1 MKYLVASDI
10 HGSLKYAQRLL
21 DIYQEEKAS
30 ALILLGDLYY
40 HGPRNPLPDGYN
52 PMEVSKLFNSFT
64 DSLYVVRGNCDAE
77 VDEMISTFKF
87 CDHIELNINDK
98 KYYFTHGHHENIDN
112 IPNGVDILVY
122 GHFHTG
128 FIKEKD
134 GVICI
139 NSGSTTLPKNNT
151 KNSYLIIDNQDIY
164 LKDLERNIIDS
175 IKVK

>member
-1 MKYLVASDI
+1 
-10 HGSLKYAQRLL
+10 
-21 DIYQEEKAS
+21 
-30 ALILLGDLYY
+30 
-40 HGPRNPLPDGYN
+40 
-52 PMEVSKLFNSFT
+52 
-64 DSLYVVRGNCDAE
+64 
-77 VDEMISTFKF
+77 MISTFKF

-112 IPNGVDILVY
+112 IPSGVDILVY